1 MSSRFT
7 GADFPGE
14 QANAVMIGQELQ
26 PRLGLIPGLRTEQLF
41 GIGAIAERGFLK
53 AEESFYHGGYSFSC
67 FCLSSSTKLMPVG
80 SRLAEAARFTEGN

>member
-1 MSSRFT
+1 MFTDSRI
-7 GADFPGE
+7 DFPGE

-53 AEESFYHGGYSFSC
+53 AEESFTMTVTPS
-67 FCLSSSTKLMPVG
+67 PV
-80 SRLAEAARFTEGN
+80 SV